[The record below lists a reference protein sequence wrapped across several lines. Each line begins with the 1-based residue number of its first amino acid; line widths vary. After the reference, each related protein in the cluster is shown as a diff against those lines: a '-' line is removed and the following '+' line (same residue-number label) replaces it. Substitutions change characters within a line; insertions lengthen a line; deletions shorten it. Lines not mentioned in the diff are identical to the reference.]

1 MNKMDILKKENI
13 RLNQAFA
20 DKEEAIRYAGQIL
33 VDGGYV
39 EEGYIKEMIQREE
52 NLTTYMGN
60 FIAIPHGTEN
70 SKDMIKKS
78 GLSVVQIPGGV
89 NFGTEEDEKMVSI
102 VFGIAGVG
110 NEHLDILSKIAIY
123 CSEIDNVVKLA
134 DATTAEEVLSALEG
148 VE

>member
-1 MNKMDILKKENI
+1 MEILKKENI
-13 RLNQAFA
+13 HLNKSFET
-20 DKEEAIRYAGQIL
+20 KEEAIRFAGQVL

-39 EEGYIKEMIQREE
+39 TEDYIDEMIQREE
-52 NLTTYMGN
+52 NLSTYMGN

-78 GLSVVQIPGGV
+78 GLSVIQVPEGV
-89 NFGTEEDEKMVSI
+89 NFGTADDEKMVTI

-110 NEHLDILSKIAIY
+110 DEHLDILSNIAIY
-123 CSEIDNVVKLA
+123 ASEVENIVELA
-134 DATTAEEVLSALEG
+134 DATSKEDVLQALEG